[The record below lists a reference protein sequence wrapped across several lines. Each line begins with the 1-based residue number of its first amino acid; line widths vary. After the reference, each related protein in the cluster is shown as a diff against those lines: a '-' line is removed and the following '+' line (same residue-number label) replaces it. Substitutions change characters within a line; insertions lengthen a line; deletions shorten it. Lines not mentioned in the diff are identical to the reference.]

1 MKRKI
6 AIATG
11 TLAFAIAGSQVWRT
25 FELRRIASFYSDSL
39 DFLILIRGD
48 TLGSHYTSAFRYFY
62 WWLNVEA
69 ASSAAAALVLIL
81 GVALVFSGKSMGLR
95 LVAVGCGVVV
105 ITTTRRSAPPVVAGN
120 AVQTSS

>member
-1 MKRKI
+1 MAVAALMLI
-6 AIATG
+6 VTLTSSSTPAT
-11 TLAFAIAGSQVWRT
+11 
-25 FELRRIASFYSDSL
+25 RIASFYSDSL
-39 DFLILIRGD
+39 DCLIRGD
-48 TLGSHYTSAFRYFY
+48 TIGSHYTSAFRYFY